1 MPIGN
6 FNQDLDIISK
16 LQDEPNVDDGLTA
29 AQLKARFDLAGNKIK
44 TWINSVLIPFVNS
57 LEAGGGGGGG
67 EIADGSVTT
76 QKLADGA
83 VTEGKVGGSAITA
96 AKLATHAVTS
106 AKIDDLAVTTSKIA
120 AGSVT
125 TQKLAAFAVGDEE
138 LQSGAVTSD
147 KIRSG
152 AVTAPKLAAP
162 LVHYTWDGTQ
172 DEYDALST
180 YDDNTTYYIYE
191 GLVSIAVTHQP
202 TKVSYTT
209 GEMLDLRG
217 IEVMAT
223 YSDGSTENVTNYCTY
238 MPASG
243 ASLDVAGTLNILITL
258 SDPTGQATA
267 TTSVTVSAPAPG
279 ETS

>member
-29 AQLKARFDLAGNKIK
+29 AQLKARFDSAGNKIK

-67 EIADGSVTT
+67 ADIPDGS
-76 QKLADGA
+76 
-83 VTEGKVGGSAITA
+83 ITA

-125 TQKLAAFAVGDEE
+125 TQKLAAYAVGDEE

-172 DEYDALST
+172 TEYDALST
-180 YDDNTTYYIYE
+180 YDDNTTYYVYE

-202 TKVSYTT
+202 TKISYTT

-258 SDPTGQATA
+258 SDPTGRATA

>member
-29 AQLKARFDLAGNKIK
+29 AQLKARFDSAGNKIK

-57 LEAGGGGGGG
+57 LEEGGGGGG

-83 VTEGKVGGSAITA
+83 VTEDKVGASAITA

-106 AKIDDLAVTTSKIA
+106 AKIDDLAVTASKIA
-120 AGSVT
+120 AGAVT
-125 TQKLAAFAVGDEE
+125 TQKLAAYAVGDEE

-172 DEYDALST
+172 AEYDALTS

-202 TKVSYTT
+202 TKTSYTT

-238 MPASG
+238 TPASG
-243 ASLDVAGTLNILITL
+243 TELDTEGTLNILITL